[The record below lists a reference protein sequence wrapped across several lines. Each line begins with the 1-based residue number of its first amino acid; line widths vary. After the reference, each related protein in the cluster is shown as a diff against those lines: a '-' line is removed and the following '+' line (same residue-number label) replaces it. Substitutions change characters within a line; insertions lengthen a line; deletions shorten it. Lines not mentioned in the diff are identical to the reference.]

1 MILKPRHLYKAV
13 LKRDGEL
20 YNSHKRKYVLICPIT
35 EYKVD
40 NFFKG
45 NIVSFVSIDIINH
58 YSEETDIYLTGQTF
72 QFEKPSIK
80 DVFEIIQRMKK
91 EGSKYRYSF
100 KTSQII
106 KTE

>member
-20 YNSHKRKYVLICPIT
+20 YNSYKRKYVLICPIT

-40 NFFKG
+40 NFFKVD
-45 NIVSFVSIDIINH
+45 IASFVSIDIINH
-58 YSEETDIYLTGQTF
+58 YSEGKSIYLTGQSF
-72 QFEKPSIK
+72 QFEKPSIN